1 MMTICFLTS
10 ANQNLLI
17 LNGRCDSNKHIGSM
31 TFRNQLV
38 IEYSIVSHQ
47 ALQFVK
53 MYTISELDAL
63 FSDGHALIEQTLQL

>member
-1 MMTICFLTS
+1 
-10 ANQNLLI
+10 
-17 LNGRCDSNKHIGSM
+17 M